1 MIPHAPQPHLLT
13 VGAATRRLA
22 ANQRPWLA
30 QRVGPAYEPNE
41 VRLHYHAATGAYR
54 VICQREDGVAAGQV
68 TVAELGTAV
77 AIFNRCL
84 VEWVDG
90 LPAYRQQE
98 ATIGMRSPNHC
109 LVVRR

>member
-41 VRLHYHAATGAYR
+41 VRLHY
-54 VICQREDGVAAGQV
+54 
-68 TVAELGTAV
+68 
-77 AIFNRCL
+77 
-84 VEWVDG
+84 
-90 LPAYRQQE
+90 
-98 ATIGMRSPNHC
+98 
-109 LVVRR
+109 